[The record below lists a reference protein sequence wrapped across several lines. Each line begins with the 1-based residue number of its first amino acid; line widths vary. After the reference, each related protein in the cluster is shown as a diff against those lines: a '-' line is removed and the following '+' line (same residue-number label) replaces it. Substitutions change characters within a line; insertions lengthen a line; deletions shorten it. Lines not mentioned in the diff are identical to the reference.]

1 MDSNEKQQLFVQKVQ
16 QQNTTL
22 TSQLELYKER
32 VWVLENIKGDNNY
45 LNEFLEA
52 DRKAK
57 HFNQQAQSQ
66 FIRDQ
71 DIIRD
76 LKQQR
81 DKLDL
86 AVIDYKRQKE
96 EYQKTQTIFNQTQR
110 DKEEKYLNDIL
121 QLQAKN
127 KDLENVVCKMGK
139 STETLRLLTNEQK
152 AFRDNLRKSGLGYN
166 GPYVLSQAYAKIPKL
181 YRAYELCDENE
192 QLHVFDSE
200 DTLEDAEKSQLK
212 MNEFQKDEKVQELK
226 IKPIDYRKLNKLYDD
241 FVPQKELSA
250 EQTYFPSSFI
260 SSEKVSSET
269 KPSMASM
276 PSANPMLVDLNVMEN
291 VFKKLFELLEKNYK
305 RESIFYTSKEELRL
319 IDVCVEAKSI
329 LREWHVY
336 FEVFQNRFKRDVKEI
351 KDVFVSVENDLDETF
366 KQNELLKDQLLEVSL
381 AEDVKNLVIISYDTV
396 CNDAFEVTQE
406 LSKRIVE
413 LEKDLSKLEAKSI
426 AFEIA
431 LQHKSRENISLKTL
445 QKENENFMA
454 SLQIENAHLKQTYKD
469 LFDSVQRSRVETNEC
484 DGVKIKFNN
493 IFGKIEF
500 FKKKQLDI
508 SELNKESGEKQNLF
522 VNETSVFQIKI
533 DELEKSLAKQIK
545 EISDLLIKIENL
557 ENVFVDEE
565 KRATLGKLN
574 AFDNENCDFESKVIH
589 LEKIFAQKSKDF
601 DDVNLELTN
610 RTAKFEAYFEKLEKT
625 KVVLERQLARKVDD
639 SKAEKDRFLKE
650 INHLWTQLENLKGKR
665 VETKLDNSSILGK
678 PSLLNNERDQLL
690 KQIASLES
698 KLASHDILS
707 CQKEYHELRTMY
719 NALKVKF
726 DSLNRKKWNINV
738 SKSSKP
744 KKSVSEK
751 VHTGKSSKTFLRR
764 VSQFTTY
771 SL

>member
-1 MDSNEKQQLFVQKVQ
+1 MDSNEKQQLFAQKVQ

-32 VWVLENIKGDNNY
+32 VRVLENIKGDNNY
-45 LNEFLEA
+45 LNEFLKA
-52 DRKAK
+52 DRQAK

-66 FIRDQ
+66 FIHDR
-71 DIIRD
+71 DIIQD

-86 AVIDYKRQKE
+86 AVIDYKREKE
-96 EYQKTQTIFNQTQR
+96 EYQKTQMIFNQTQH

-121 QLQAKN
+121 QLQAKV

-192 QLHVFDSE
+192 QLHVFNFE
-200 DTLEDAEKSQLK
+200 DTLEDAEKSRLK
-212 MNEFQKDEKVQELK
+212 MNEFQNDEKVQALK
-226 IKPIDYRKLNKLYDD
+226 IKPIDYGKLNKLYDD

-291 VFKKLFELLEKNYK
+291 VFKKLFELLEKNCK

-336 FEVFQNRFKRDVKEI
+336 FEVFQNRFKRDVKEM

-366 KQNELLKDQLLEVSL
+366 KQNELLKDQLLEASL
-381 AEDVKNLVIISYDTV
+381 AEDIKNLVITSCVEIRNKDLHDETERISKESKDVSNESKTADTV

-413 LEKDLSKLEAKSI
+413 LEKDLSKFEAKSI

-431 LQHKSRENISLKTL
+431 LQHKSRENNSLKTL

-469 LFDSVQRSRVETNEC
+469 LSFFEKE
-484 DGVKIKFNN
+484 KINGPNFIDWYNN
-493 IFGKIEF
+493 LRIVLTAEDKLTFLEQPVPPAHVHAERQVLSQQIRPSLQYGGIWKT
-500 FKKKQLDI
+500 
-508 SELNKESGEKQNLF
+508 
-522 VNETSVFQIKI
+522 VNELHAMLKLHEETLPK
-533 DELEKSLAKQIK
+533 K
-545 EISDLLIKIENL
+545 E
-557 ENVFVDEE
+557 
-565 KRATLGKLN
+565 GKN
-574 AFDNENCDFESKVIH
+574 
-589 LEKIFAQKSKDF
+589 Q
-601 DDVNLELTN
+601 
-610 RTAKFEAYFEKLEKT
+610 
-625 KVVLERQLARKVDD
+625 
-639 SKAEKDRFLKE
+639 
-650 INHLWTQLENLKGKR
+650 GKR
-665 VETKLDNSSILGK
+665 TTKLAYAPNPKIHPPHKKNNPAKDAICHECNEIGHQRKNCPKYLAELMKKMKLSQGVSTSGTDAVVVG
-678 PSLLNNERDQLL
+678 LLHEVLQLPR
-690 KQIASLES
+690 QS
-698 KLASHDILS
+698 
-707 CQKEYHELRTMY
+707 T
-719 NALKVKF
+719 
-726 DSLNRKKWNINV
+726 
-738 SKSSKP
+738 
-744 KKSVSEK
+744 
-751 VHTGKSSKTFLRR
+751 
-764 VSQFTTY
+764 
-771 SL
+771 